1 MDADAD
7 FGGPS
12 VPPEVSEEFVL
23 LADPLDETSKPI
35 VFTNPRPRPGT
46 STVARG
52 VASSL
57 AETRGQC
64 AILVDCDDRAR
75 ANGPSPSRYEERGLA
90 DCVADGGR
98 AGIRETTIANPSYL
112 PPGRVPEGRPQV
124 FGSDAFRRTIE
135 GLSQSYEHVIID
147 AAPILS
153 YSDVLIMCRH
163 GCEVLPRSGRRFHA
177 GRTRHRSEGPC

>member
-1 MDADAD
+1 MDADVD

-12 VPPEVSEEFVL
+12 VPPEVSEEFAL

-57 AETRGQC
+57 AETRGQR
-64 AILVDCDDRAR
+64 AILVDCDDRAP
-75 ANGPSPSRYEERGLA
+75 ANGPRPSPYEERELA

-98 AGIRETTIANPSYL
+98 AGICETTIAKLSYL
-112 PPGRVPEGRPQV
+112 PPGRVPESSPQV
-124 FGSDAFRRTIE
+124 LGSDAFRRTIE
-135 GLSQSYEHVIID
+135 GLSQSYEHDIID
-147 AAPILS
+147 APPILS
-153 YSDVLIMCRH
+153 YSDALIMRRH
-163 GCEVLPRSGRRFHA
+163 GCEVFLVAVAVS
-177 GRTRHRSEGPC
+177 TRA